1 MPQVSGISR
10 FNRSS
15 AFCTRRA
22 GLLITVAAGITIW
35 LARFPVA
42 PLILGLILLTATTA
56 VAWRP
61 ILLWV
66 LIPAFL
72 PFPDLAPWSGREYF
86 DEFDALL
93 ALLSMAAWWRGPGS
107 PPAQPDKLL
116 RFVLAMAA
124 ASLFIGIARALHPWP
139 DAEAAQQIALLSP
152 FNALRISRGAAWA
165 GFLYILLRRHQTA
178 GWDVSRAFGSGMMI
192 GLLSSIMVI
201 LAERSSFTNL
211 LDFSDA
217 YRVAGPFSAMHTG
230 GAYVECFLVCA
241 LPFLLAWII
250 RQSGLLR
257 PAIGITVAIAAVYAV
272 AVTFSRGGLAAL
284 AFGLVLTPLL
294 ALAQRIG
301 RGPRARLGLTVL
313 TLALAAAWPVLTGS
327 FAQIRFAA
335 AGGDLLGRERH
346 WSKTLAMISPDLPS
360 QLLGMGVGQFPSVK
374 FINSSTAER
383 TATLQLASEGGQ
395 NFVRLGVGQALY
407 IEQFVAVQPGQTY
420 QVRLR
425 LRAQAE
431 GAKLGVSICEK
442 WIVASVNCVSETFDV
457 APGQGEWLTLA
468 RPINSGVVG
477 IHRGLFDRPVKLI
490 FQLLGSV
497 PVDLAV
503 IEMLASDNTSI
514 LRNGNFSQGLDFW
527 FFTSDQHL
535 AWHAKSMPLA
545 LYFDLGVLGLLATA
559 SLISLGL
566 VRAARSAIEGTIDA
580 APVFAA
586 LLGFVGVGMFDT
598 LLDTPRFVMLFVL
611 LCCLAA
617 TTRRR
622 PDQNAPRR
630 VDHSA

>member
-1 MPQVSGISR
+1 MHQVSGISR
-10 FNRSS
+10 FNASN
-15 AFCTRRA
+15 AFAALQA
-22 GLLITVAAGITIW
+22 GLLIAFGAGITIW
-35 LARFPVA
+35 LAKFPVA
-42 PLILGLILLTATTA
+42 PLILGLILLAATIA

-66 LIPAFL
+66 FIPALL

-93 ALLSMAAWWRGPGS
+93 ALLSMAAWWRGPGA

-116 RFVLAMAA
+116 RLVLAVAA
-124 ASLFIGIARALHPWP
+124 VSLFIGIARALHPWP
-139 DAEAAQQIALLSP
+139 DAEATKQIALLSP

-165 GFLYILLRRHQTA
+165 GFLYILLRRHQA
-178 GWDVSRAFGSGMMI
+178 VGLNVSRAFGSGMMI
-192 GLLSSIMVI
+192 GLLSTIMAI
-201 LAERSSFTNL
+201 LAERSSFTNWF
-211 LDFSDA
+211 DFTDG

-241 LPFLLAWII
+241 LPFLLAWIM

-257 PAIGITVAIAAVYAV
+257 PAIGITLAIAAVYAV

-284 AFGLVLTPLL
+284 AFSLVLTPLL
-294 ALAQRIG
+294 TLAQRIG
-301 RGPRARLGLTVL
+301 RGPRAMLGLMVL
-313 TLALAAAWPVLTGS
+313 TLALGAAWPVLTGP
-327 FAQIRFAA
+327 FAQMRFAA
-335 AGGDLLGRERH
+335 AGDDLRGRERH
-346 WSKTLAMISPDLPS
+346 WSKTLAMISPGLPS

-374 FINSSTAER
+374 FINSTAAER
-383 TATLQLASEGGQ
+383 TATLQLVNEVGQ
-395 NFVRLGVGQALY
+395 NFVRLGGGQALY

-420 QVRLR
+420 NLRLR
-425 LRAQAE
+425 LRAQAV

-442 WIVASVNCVSETFDV
+442 WIVASANCASETFDV
-457 APGQGEWLTLA
+457 APGQGDWLTLA

-477 IHRGLFDRPVKLI
+477 THRRLFDRPVKLI
-490 FQLLGSV
+490 FQMIGAV
-497 PVDLAV
+497 PVDLAE
-503 IEMLASDNTSI
+503 IEMVAFDNTSM
-514 LRNGNFSQGLDFW
+514 LRNGNFAQGLDFW

-545 LYFDLGVLGLLATA
+545 LYFDLGALGLLASA

-566 VRAARSAIEGTIDA
+566 IRAARSAIDGTIDA
-580 APVFAA
+580 APIFAA
-586 LLGFVGVGMFDT
+586 LVGFVGVGMVDT

-611 LCCLAA
+611 LCCLAV
-617 TTRRR
+617 TTRHR
-622 PDQNAPRR
+622 PDPKSPRR